1 VGQSLKQ
8 EIRQKVLDLIQH
20 QPEADAYRK
29 SRVIASKVLAMP
41 VFQKART
48 ILFYCSFKGEVDTFP
63 LIEKAIAL
71 KKRVAVPFI
80 QKEIKQISIM
90 LIESTQDLVAGPY
103 GIPSPRYDAARV
115 LEPSGL
121 DLVFVPGVAFDRAN
135 NRLGRGA
142 GYYDRFLSELPA
154 ATPTIG
160 LAYDLQLVTA
170 LPGLE
175 PHDRPV
181 SLVVTN

>member
-1 VGQSLKQ
+1 MEL
-8 EIRQKVLDLIQH
+8 
-20 QPEADAYRK
+20 
-29 SRVIASKVLAMP
+29 P
-41 VFQKART
+41 VFQKAVT
-48 ILFYCSFKGEVDTFP
+48 ILFYCSFKGEVNTFP

-90 LIESTQDLVAGPY
+90 LIESTKDLISGSY
-103 GIPSPRYDAARV
+103 GIPEPRYDAANV
-115 LEPSGL
+115 LECSDL
-121 DLVFVPGVAFDRAN
+121 DLAIVPGVAFDKAN

-142 GYYDRFLSELPA
+142 GFYDRFLSELPS
-154 ATPTIG
+154 TIPVIG
-160 LAYDLQLVTA
+160 LAYDFQLVSE

-181 SLVVTN
+181 SRVISN